1 MSFFFDDEEQ
11 YITETEKCKI
21 YRESLSNNK
30 WVITNKEDLVEG
42 NIISVVYLTNSQR
55 DMYTYKPLIG
65 KILKIIPTDNISNII
80 IMDQNNNETNII
92 KSGFGY
98 GFHNESC
105 CQMLIKLFTDKKENK
120 KKRKNDD
127 SLNENGN
134 LKAKSADLKKD
145 DLKKDDLKK
154 DDLEKDDLEK
164 DDLEKDDN
172 SDYNI
177 DSGSESDSFYKI
189 SD

>member
-1 MSFFFDDEEQ
+1 MSFFFDEEEQ

-21 YRESLSNNK
+21 YRESLADNK
-30 WVITNKEDLVEG
+30 WINKNKGDLVEG

-105 CQMLIKLFTDKKENK
+105 CEMLIKLFTDIPNDKKENK

-127 SLNENGN
+127 SFNENSDS
-134 LKAKSADLKKD
+134 KAKSADLKKD
-145 DLKKDDLKK
+145 DSCDNICDNIC
-154 DDLEKDDLEK
+154 
-164 DDLEKDDN
+164 DN

>member
-80 IMDQNNNETNII
+80 IIFRN
-92 KSGFGY
+92 
-98 GFHNESC
+98 
-105 CQMLIKLFTDKKENK
+105 
-120 KKRKNDD
+120 
-127 SLNENGN
+127 LN
-134 LKAKSADLKKD
+134 
-145 DLKKDDLKK
+145 
-154 DDLEKDDLEK
+154 
-164 DDLEKDDN
+164 
-172 SDYNI
+172 
-177 DSGSESDSFYKI
+177 
-189 SD
+189 